1 MRLFL
6 GGLGCRVVSGH
17 GEVRVEFQ
25 SDSLIFR
32 LHGRRAAAAS
42 GLGEC
47 LVIAHLGCGTPMEK
61 VQLWL
66 LLGGVLF
73 GFDVLWL
80 TVVLLALSERRRRA
94 SLTPSRPM
102 LAGSCTFGVLGQL
115 HLSGFG
121 A

>member
-61 VQLWL
+61 SS
-66 LLGGVLF
+66 F
-73 GFDVLWL
+73 GFCWEGFCSGLMSYGL
-80 TVVLLALSERRRRA
+80 RSC
-94 SLTPSRPM
+94 SSR
-102 LAGSCTFGVLGQL
+102 
-115 HLSGFG
+115 
-121 A
+121 